1 MVVNLEEYMC
11 TYMKSLANPLKGCLL
26 AALKSKDGYLS
37 LHDERL
43 GSTIESVDLKLCGLL
58 ASAGLFRE
66 EEKLTMD
73 GHNHYRLFYL
83 TDVGKKMAE
92 QADSE
97 GHSTT
102 MPKSAEMPNH

>member
-1 MVVNLEEYMC
+1 MC
-11 TYMKSLANPLKGCLL
+11 TYVKSLANPLKGCLL

-37 LHDERL
+37 LQDERL

-73 GHNHYRLFYL
+73 GNNHYRLFYL
-83 TDVGKKMAE
+83 TDAGKEIAE
-92 QADSE
+92 QTDAE
-97 GHSTT
+97 GYYGS
-102 MPKSAEMPNH
+102 MPKSAELPNQ